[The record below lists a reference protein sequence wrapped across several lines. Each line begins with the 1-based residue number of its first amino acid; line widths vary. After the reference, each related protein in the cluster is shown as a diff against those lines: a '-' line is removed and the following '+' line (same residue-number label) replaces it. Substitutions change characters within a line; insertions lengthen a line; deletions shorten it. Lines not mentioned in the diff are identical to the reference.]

1 MPRVKVNGWRYLYRR
16 AGKGPDVVMLP
27 GAAHAP
33 VSRPLFD
40 ALNADFRVTLYGA
53 RGGDLESFSTAD
65 AADDLRGL
73 HERLGLAK
81 SYLVAQQESALTAL
95 HAAVLYPD
103 VVAGLILI
111 EPCLPEPRID
121 ATVKTRSG
129 LTPRRILMIEHPLA
143 IFCSAS
149 SPSMK
154 LCRFLENN
162 LTRCKLIPVSDNPM
176 LLAARIHDEVRQLAG
191 ANPALAA
198 SGERPSRNGAR
209 SVRCRHASEAGDG
222 HAITRWVTRL
232 SAWGF

>member
-27 GAAHAP
+27 GSAHAP

-40 ALNADFRVTLYGA
+40 ALNADFRVTLYAA
-53 RGGDLESFSTAD
+53 RGDDTASFTSAD

-81 SYLVAQQESALTAL
+81 SYLIAQQESALTAL

-103 VVAGLILI
+103 AVAGLILV
-111 EPCLPEPRID
+111 EPSLPEPRMD
-121 ATVKTRSG
+121 MHAKPRSG
-129 LTPRRILMIEHPLA
+129 LTTRRILMIEHPLVLLCGPA
-143 IFCSAS
+143 
-149 SPSMK
+149 SPSMT

-162 LTRCKLIPVSDNPM
+162 LSRCKLITTPDNPVR
-176 LLAARIHDEVRQLAG
+176 LAARIHAEVRQLAG
-191 ANPALAA
+191 VSPFLAA
-198 SGERPSRNGAR
+198 AGGRSSRNGAR
-209 SVRCRHASEAGDG
+209 SVRCRLAPEAGDG
-222 HAITRWVTRL
+222 HAITRWVMRL